1 MEQITERIREVGQKL
16 LQDKTVGLIIGYGRG
31 WDDGVTAPCFV
42 EDPSQAKQLI
52 YDSSCSH
59 NLAKYLVGIEGYL
72 TSRFRERGERPRVA
86 LVAHPA
92 TMRALVVLIQEKQFK
107 REDLV
112 LLGISDGTLVDLE
125 PDIVVGSV
133 PEDRARQER
142 TEALLRELGGMSSA
156 ERRDYWDR
164 EFGKCIR
171 CYACRQVCPFC
182 YCEQCI
188 ADENQ
193 PQWIW
198 RSPTVANNRVWN
210 AIRAYH
216 LVGRCVD
223 CGECERVCPVEI
235 PLSALNNRLRE
246 GLEETF
252 GYAAGTDTKVT
263 SPLLTH
269 ATDDPEDLSL

>member
-1 MEQITERIREVGQKL
+1 MEQIPERIREAARKL
-16 LQDKTVGLIIGYGRG
+16 LQDKTVGVIIGYSHG
-31 WDDGVTAPCFV
+31 WDDGVAAPCFV
-42 EDPSQAKQLI
+42 TDPSQVEQLI
-52 YDSSCSH
+52 YDASCSH

-72 TSRFRERGERPRVA
+72 TSRLREPGETPRVA

-92 TMRALVVLIQEKQFK
+92 TMRTVVVLIQEKQFK

-112 LLGISDGTLVDLE
+112 LLAITDGTAVDLE
-125 PDIVVGSV
+125 PDILVGSL
-133 PEDRARQER
+133 PEDRARDER
-142 TEALLRELGGMSSA
+142 TEALLRDLETMSPS

-164 EFGKCIR
+164 EFAKCIR

-198 RSPTVANNRVWN
+198 RSPTVTNNRAWN

-216 LVGRCVD
+216 LIGRCID
-223 CGECERVCPVEI
+223 CGECERVCPVNI
-235 PLSALNNRLRE
+235 PLGALNNKLRE
-246 GLEETF
+246 GLQSAF
-252 GYAAGTDTKVT
+252 GYVAGSDTEVP
-263 SPLLTH
+263 SPLLSH
-269 ATDDPEDLSL
+269 STDDPKDLSL